1 MAEDITNVQYD
12 QSNYTETVPL
22 FQYDQG
28 QTLHLNG
35 FNGFARPIEVHVS
48 NSKYGTASV
57 FSCEGDDVLIPD
69 SYFRTGRD
77 IYVWLYLKDVEPFTD
92 DEGNEQFQVVGRTV
106 YRIFVPIKRRAGI
119 SGLSPTEKEADAFS
133 KLVDVVGDISD
144 KVNALAALFEDG
156 VIILEGMN
164 ARERNEWDNNGHI

>member
-35 FNGFARPIEVHVS
+35 FTGFARPIEVHVS

-77 IYVWLYLKDVEPFTD
+77 IYVWLYLKDVEPYTD

>member
-35 FNGFARPIEVHVS
+35 FTGFARPIEVHVS

-77 IYVWLYLKDVEPFTD
+77 IYVWLYLKDVEPYID
-92 DEGNEQFQVVGRTV
+92 DEGNEQFQVIGRTV

-133 KLVDVVGDISD
+133 KLVDVVGEISD

-164 ARERNEWDNNGHI
+164 ARERNEWDNNGHL

>member
-28 QTLHLNG
+28 QTLHLDG
-35 FNGFARPIEVHVS
+35 FNGFARPIEVHIS

-77 IYVWLYLKDVEPFTD
+77 IYVWLYLKDIEPYTD
-92 DEGNEQFQVVGRTV
+92 DQDEEQYQIIGKTV
-106 YRIFVPIKRRAGI
+106 YRIFIPIKRRAGI
-119 SGLSPTEKEADAFS
+119 SGLSPTQKEADAFT
-133 KLVDVVGDISD
+133 KLIDTVSDIAE
-144 KVNALAALFEDG
+144 KVNTLNDMFSDG

-164 ARERNEWDNNGHI
+164 ATERNEWDNNGHI

>member
-57 FSCEGDDVLIPD
+57 FSCDGDDVLIPD

-119 SGLSPTEKEADAFS
+119 SGLSPTEKEADAFT

>member
-1 MAEDITNVQYD
+1 MADDITNIQYS
-12 QSNYTETVPL
+12 QSNFTETAPL

-28 QTLHLNG
+28 QTLHLVN
-35 FNGFARPIEVHVS
+35 FTGFARPVEVHIS

-77 IYVWLYLKDVEPFTD
+77 IYVWLYLKNIEPFTD
-92 DEGNEQFQVVGRTV
+92 DQGETQYQIVGRTV
-106 YRIFVPIKRRAGI
+106 YRIYIPIKRRAGI
-119 SGLSPTEKEADAFS
+119 SGLSPTEKEADAFL
-133 KLVDVVGDISD
+133 KLVDTVGDIAI
-144 KVNALAALFEDG
+144 KVNALSDMFSDG

-164 ARERNEWDNNGHI
+164 AQERNEWDTNGHI

>member
-35 FNGFARPIEVHVS
+35 FTGFARPIEVHVS

-77 IYVWLYLKDVEPFTD
+77 IYVWLYLKDVEPYID
-92 DEGNEQFQVVGRTV
+92 DEGNEQFQVIGRTV

-164 ARERNEWDNNGHI
+164 ARERNEWDNNGHL